1 MMAFLF
7 LFRCLALALLAFRS
21 LEIFAIFLRTF
32 LIGGAGFMQG
42 NCDRLT
48 AAFYGLS
55 GAAFELAMLVLMH
68 NAAHGILLP
77 FGFLRHLLFLVRL
90 ATPQTA

>member
-1 MMAFLF
+1 MAFLF
-7 LFRCLALALLAFRS
+7 LFRGLALALLFFRS
-21 LEIFAIFLRTF
+21 LQIFAIFLRTF
-32 LIGGAGFMQG
+32 LIGGAGLMQG
-42 NCDRLT
+42 YCDSL
-48 AAFYGLS
+48 AAALYGLS
-55 GAAFELAMLVLMH
+55 GAGFQFAMLVLMH